1 MELAPLT
8 GKDIMQRAKPKL
20 EFFDSLPKLARCMLV
35 NADNTGSSLPGG
47 AINFACDVNMPKLES
62 PIEQIFI
69 VGFEIVKEWL
79 GEIYSPVYSINLF
92 SQFEIKTNGKKYIAD
107 FAFISEKFADEH
119 DTKLSRN
126 LNLVIEC
133 DGHDFHEKTKEQV
146 AYGNDRDFDLKEA
159 GYEVIHFSGS
169 QIFNNPYGCA
179 GKVMIYILRETGLL
193 TEWQKTYS
201 ELKKSRCGNG
211 NI

>member
-8 GKDIMQRAKPKL
+8 GKVIMQSAEPQL
-20 EFFDSLPKLARCMLV
+20 EFFDNLPKLARCMLV
-35 NADNTGSSLPGG
+35 NAADTGSSLPGG
-47 AINFACDVNMPKLES
+47 AIGFAYHANVPRLGS

-69 VGFEIVKEWL
+69 VGFEIAKEWL
-79 GEIYSPVYSINLF
+79 GEVYSPVYSIDLF
-92 SQFEIKTNGKKYIAD
+92 PQFEIKTNNKKYIAD
-107 FAFISEKFADEH
+107 FAFISEKFDGVNG
-119 DTKLSRN
+119 TKLSRN
-126 LNLVIEC
+126 LNLIIEC
-133 DGHDFHEKTKEQV
+133 DGHDFHEKTKAQV

-179 GKVMIYILRETGLL
+179 GKVLIYILRETGLL
-193 TEWQKTYS
+193 EEWRKKYS